1 MVRDSKKLEDMN
13 RRLAEARRRV
23 AEQES
28 RVAELKHDGQSTEDA
43 AKLLSEIKET
53 LRLMQKHRD
62 QLLRG
67 KQHADRGRK

>member
-13 RRLAEARRRV
+13 RRIAEARRRV
-23 AEQES
+23 AEQEA
-28 RVAELKHDGQSTEDA
+28 RVAELGHDGQSTEDA

-67 KQHADRGRK
+67 KPRTEPGRT